1 MPRSF
6 LVKDNSPE
14 WFSHNAS
21 HYWCVFE
28 VTQTV
33 LDSLNHHYIMRK
45 TFVMLHSMMIR
56 RLAQFV
62 ASFGQG
68 LYAKQTFPVARGKRL
83 TIVMQGTFVASHVTV
98 ITITEL
104 QDILV
109 SQSNST
115 YDLIGCCWSGG
126 GSISSCVRDWG
137 QRCTD
142 VRGGQS
148 RRIQWLANSTPNIC
162 WVTRSSLLKYARY
175 VSRYRQ

>member
-1 MPRSF
+1 MRVQS
-6 LVKDNSPE
+6 NTYWARQSQSP
-14 WFSHNAS
+14 WYNAQDIRHAAQYDDKTPS
-21 HYWCVFE
+21 
-28 VTQTV
+28 TV
-33 LDSLNHHYIMRK
+33 CSILR
-45 TFVMLHSMMIR
+45 
-56 RLAQFV
+56 A
-62 ASFGQG
+62 G
-68 LYAKQTFPVARGKRL
+68 LYAKQTFPVARSKRL

-98 ITITEL
+98 ITITVL

-126 GSISSCVRDWG
+126 GSISSSVRDWG